1 MKTATASKLGQR
13 AAWVLGATLVFAH
26 TATQACPGC
35 KQNMT
40 PGADGTVPPLNGT
53 SLGFGISIFFMIFMI
68 VALLGGLGMMM
79 YRSCRAI
86 AARQQAMLE
95 AEDAMSSGGYAAA
108 GQQTA

>member
-1 MKTATASKLGQR
+1 M
-13 AAWVLGATLVFAH
+13 LGAVLIFAH
-26 TATQACPGC
+26 TAVQACPGC

-40 PGADGTVPPLNGT
+40 PGADGTTPPLNGT

-79 YRSCRAI
+79 YRSCQAI

-95 AEDAMSSGGYAAA
+95 AEDATSAGEFSAA
-108 GQQTA
+108 GPRTA

>member
-1 MKTATASKLGQR
+1 
-13 AAWVLGATLVFAH
+13 
-26 TATQACPGC
+26 
-35 KQNMT
+35 MT
-40 PGADGTVPPLNGT
+40 PGADGTTPPLNGT

-68 VALLGGLGMMM
+68 AALLGGLGMMM

-95 AEDAMSSGGYAAA
+95 AEDATSSGGYAAA